1 MLLPSFGLTN
11 ATGVARAAA
20 WVGSGY
26 GTVALAKSGVFADYE
41 EAVESGCRP
50 PGPIEGFAFS
60 TESRRDFAT
69 AYAYALW
76 GRSWELS

>member
-1 MLLPSFGLTN
+1 MLLHSFGLTN
-11 ATGVARAAA
+11 ATGFAPA
-20 WVGSGY
+20 WVPAWPP
-26 GTVALAKSGVFADYE
+26 GTVTLAKSGVFADYE
-41 EAVESGCRP
+41 KAVESGCRP
-50 PGPIEGFAFS
+50 PGPIECFAFS